1 MGLDAIA
8 LAQVYQIVK
17 NSDKMSKGLDAAEK
31 AIINKGLEL
40 IEEAGVDPNTL
51 PFDVRALLRGELPA
65 ADPSALLTPEVIC
78 AQPLMTVQQKEKV
91 TRLVN
96 SGQDKVQDLVD
107 LTDSISNTVLKL
119 QEPVNRLQQKII
131 PAEES
136 ITLTS
141 EIVQILKLLAL
152 PTSIGTVGQPNS
164 VNNTFASILIT
175 LSEYLQT
182 GSANIKTVQ
191 AALGTMTSTINDVS
205 SQVNAVSVVVN
216 PFTTLLTMVQS
227 IANLQDQCP
236 IVSQGE
242 IDAIGNNLAN
252 NIEGNLALADFISN
266 PFADS
271 LVALEE
277 SLQPN
282 SPNPVVY
289 KNFKF
294 ILEYDP
300 DQYIER
306 VDENPDSPTFGE
318 TFTVQRFSFPSRRIK
333 AVRENSVGVN
343 DGIPGYGSDIIV
355 YNSNPQVNPDFPN
368 GAYSYAKNVRVLIDE
383 AKFAVDVYTAN
394 ITLWVAPPVRDR
406 IQQTSSLSISYNTL
420 TPAQQEQYREL
431 YGEVP
436 PTQGNTLLPQYILY
450 GGRSVNLNSSP
461 TDIEFGSN
469 ALVQGSSAYNT
480 QGLTISSYITS
491 GTIQV
496 NSPISIEMTTFGG
509 NGNSNQTGADG
520 GGSLGFTEA
529 LFTLKRSTAIQ
540 DDIDPYT
547 GRRKDV
553 NQDDITQLTDKSG
566 SDALPFLETFYQTAI
581 EDTITEN
588 GLAQSPFD
596 NTLAGFELTGL
607 SYIEKLKYIR
617 DEYFGERGTNLT
629 SMPYRQGGFR
639 QVLASGAIANPNSK
653 PEGIY
658 QAIEVLFNKTK
669 PLLFNQSALGISRRF
684 KGRKWQLS
692 DSSNPG
698 DQSNRWIIL
707 YSDANSSRF
716 SSKNWYEMARRNSVD
731 EQRALDTGDITS
743 KAVTLC
749 MFYNFLN
756 WAKTEYESLFG
767 GNSIDYNNGAWVGG
781 STSIPLIP
789 TSISSSEDV
798 QVIQISQTAGRDET
812 IRENIGG
819 VEILGTY
826 TYQLEIID
834 SIPEVGGA
842 ETNYPTN
849 FTTFKIEPVN
859 ESTESL
865 NFT

>member
-1 MGLDAIA
+1 MGLDAVA
-8 LAQVYQIVK
+8 LAQVYNIVK
-17 NSDKMSKGLDAAEK
+17 NSDRMSKGLDAAEE

-51 PFDVRALLRGELPA
+51 PFDVRALLRGEAPSV
-65 ADPSALLTPEVIC
+65 DPNQLLTPEIIC
-78 AQPLMTVQQKEKV
+78 AQPIMSVQQKEKV
-91 TRLVN
+91 TRLVTN
-96 SGQDKVQDLVD
+96 GQEKVQELIQ
-107 LTDSISNTVLKL
+107 LTETVSNTITKL
-119 QEPVNRLQQKII
+119 QTPVNKLVPKISQL
-131 PAEES
+131 EDQV
-136 ITLTS
+136 TFTS
-141 EIVQILKLLAL
+141 DVVEILKILAL
-152 PTSIGTVGQPNS
+152 PTAIAGVGQPNS
-164 VNNTFASILIT
+164 VNNTFASILMT
-175 LSEYLQT
+175 LSDYLKS
-182 GSANIKTVQ
+182 GSANIKTVE
-191 AALGTMTSTINDVS
+191 AALETMTSTINDVS

-252 NIEGNLALADFISN
+252 NIVGNLAIADFISN

-277 SLQPN
+277 SLAPN
-282 SPNPVVY
+282 SPNPVIY

-300 DQYIER
+300 DQYEER
-306 VDENPDSPTFGE
+306 IDENPDSPTFGE
-318 TFTVQRFSFPSRRIK
+318 TFIVQRFSFPLRRIK
-333 AVRENSVGVN
+333 AVRRNSVGIN
-343 DGIPGYGSDIIV
+343 DGIDGYGSEIIV
-355 YNSNPQVNPDFPN
+355 YNSNPQVNPSFPN

-436 PTQGNTLLPQYILY
+436 PGQGNTSLPQYILY
-450 GGRSVNLNSSP
+450 GGNSVNLNSSP

-480 QGLTISSYITS
+480 QGLTITSYITS

-509 NGNSNQTGADG
+509 NGNSSQTGDDG
-520 GGSLGFTEA
+520 GGNLGFTEA

-540 DDIDPYT
+540 DNINPYT

-553 NQDDITQLTDKSG
+553 NQNAITQFTDEFG
-566 SDALPFLETFYQTAI
+566 LDVLPFMETFYQTLT
-581 EDTITEN
+581 EDTLTEN
-588 GLAQSPFD
+588 GLAQSPFN
-596 NTLAGFELTGL
+596 NTLAGFDLTGL
-607 SYIEKLKYIR
+607 SYFEKLQYIQ
-617 DEYFGERGTNLT
+617 DEYFGQKGTSAS

-639 QVLASGAIANPNSK
+639 QVSSQGTVTNPNSA
-653 PEGIY
+653 PDGIY

-669 PLLFNQSALGISRRF
+669 PLLYNETALGISRRL

-692 DSSNPG
+692 DSDNPG
-698 DQSNRWIIL
+698 DQSTRWILL
-707 YSDANSSRF
+707 YSNESDWLVG
-716 SSKNWYEMARRNSVD
+716 KNYYEMARKNAVD
-731 EQRALDTGDITS
+731 EERALGTGDITS
-743 KAVTLC
+743 KAVTLA
-749 MFYNFLN
+749 MFRSFLFYIKN
-756 WAKTEYESLFG
+756 KYESLFG
-767 GNSIDYNNGAWVGG
+767 GNSNDYNNGAWLGG

-798 QVIQISQTAGRDET
+798 QVIQINQEAGRDET

-819 VEILGTY
+819 IEILGTY

-849 FTTFKIEPVN
+849 YTKFKIEPIN
-859 ESTESL
+859 ESTELL

>member
-1 MGLDAIA
+1 MGLDAVA
-8 LAQVYQIVK
+8 LAQVYNIVK
-17 NSDKMSKGLDAAEK
+17 NSDRMSKGLDSAEK

-51 PFDVRALLRGELPA
+51 PFDIRAVLRGEAPTV
-65 ADPSALLTPEVIC
+65 DPNQLLTPEIIC
-78 AQPLMTVQQKEKV
+78 AQPIMSVQQKEKV
-91 TRLVN
+91 TRLITN
-96 SGQDKVQDLVD
+96 GQEKVQELIQ
-107 LTDSISNTVLKL
+107 LTEAVSNTITKL
-119 QEPVNRLQQKII
+119 QTPVNKLVPKISQL
-131 PAEES
+131 EDQV
-136 ITLTS
+136 TFTS
-141 EIVQILKLLAL
+141 DVVEILKILAL
-152 PTSIGTVGQPNS
+152 PTAIAGVGQPNS
-164 VNNTFASILIT
+164 VNNTFASILMT
-175 LSEYLQT
+175 LSDYLKS
-182 GSANIKTVQ
+182 GSANIKTVE
-191 AALGTMTSTINDVS
+191 AALQTMTSTINEVS

-242 IDAIGNNLAN
+242 IDAIGSNLAN
-252 NIEGNLALADFISN
+252 NITGNLVIADFISN

-277 SLQPN
+277 SLAPN
-282 SPNPVVY
+282 SPNPVIY

-300 DQYIER
+300 DQYEER
-306 VDENPDSPTFGE
+306 IDENPDSPTFGE
-318 TFTVQRFSFPSRRIK
+318 TYIVQRFSFPLRRIK
-333 AVRENSVGVN
+333 AVRENSVGIN
-343 DGIPGYGSDIIV
+343 DGIPGYGSEIVV
-355 YNSNPQVNPDFPN
+355 YNSNPQVNPSFPN

-394 ITLWVAPPVRDR
+394 VTLWVAPPIRDR
-406 IQQTSSLSISYNTL
+406 IQVTSSLSISYNTL
-420 TPAQQEQYREL
+420 TPEQQEQYRSL

-436 PTQGNTLLPQYILY
+436 PSQGNTSLPQYILY
-450 GGRSVNLNSSP
+450 GGKNVNLNSSP

-480 QGLTISSYITS
+480 QGLTITSYITS

-509 NGNSNQTGADG
+509 TGNSNQTGDDG

-540 DDIDPYT
+540 DNINPFT

-553 NQDDITQLTDKSG
+553 NQTDITLLTEKSG
-566 SDALPFLETFYQTAI
+566 SDALPFLETFYQTAM
-581 EDTITEN
+581 EDTLTES
-588 GLAQSPFD
+588 GLAQSPFN
-596 NTLAGFELTGL
+596 NTLAGFDLTGL
-607 SYIEKLKYIR
+607 SYLEKLQYIQ
-617 DEYFGERGTNLT
+617 DEYFGQKGGARSN
-629 SMPYRQGGFR
+629 MPYRQGGFR
-639 QVLASGAIANPNSK
+639 QVGANGTVTNPNSA

-669 PLLFNQSALGISRRF
+669 PLLFNQKALELSRRF

-698 DQSNRWIIL
+698 DQSTRWIRL
-707 YSDANSSRF
+707 YSNESDWLVG
-716 SSKNWYEMARRNSVD
+716 KNYYEMARRNSVD
-731 EQRALDTGDITS
+731 EERALSTGDITS
-743 KAVTLC
+743 KAVTLA
-749 MFYNFLN
+749 MFRSFLFFIKN
-756 WAKTEYESLFG
+756 KYESLFG
-767 GNSIDYNNGAWVGG
+767 GNNNNYNNGEWVGG
-781 STSIPLIP
+781 ATSIPLIP
-789 TSISSSEDV
+789 TSISSSEDI
-798 QVIQISQTAGRDET
+798 QVIQVSQTAGRDET

-819 VEILGTY
+819 IEVLGTY

-849 FTTFKIEPVN
+849 FTNFKVEPIN
-859 ESTESL
+859 ESTELL